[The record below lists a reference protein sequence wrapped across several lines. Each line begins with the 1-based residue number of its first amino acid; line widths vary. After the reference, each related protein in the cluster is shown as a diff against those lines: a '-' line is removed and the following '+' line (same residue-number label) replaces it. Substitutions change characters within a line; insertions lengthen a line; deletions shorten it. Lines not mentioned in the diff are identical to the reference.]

1 MRVGEYHTK
10 MNNFIRHEQCPKC
23 AKEGKDRGHNNL
35 GVYSDGGVY
44 CYACGYFKSGS
55 AIKTLAREKD
65 RGSASTTTTV
75 CLPRDVDFSL
85 PQKAWDHLS
94 KYSLTNLDAL
104 KHRIM
109 WSEEWQRV
117 IFPYFAH
124 DQLIGWQ
131 GRYLGKENKAKW
143 YSQGILRDLM
153 HICGYAP
160 PAGNPRPIVLTED
173 VISAIRVGHV
183 TQASPLFGS
192 HISTKAAMR
201 YHKFFDNI
209 VIWLDKDKQMD
220 SIKFTARLNNL
231 GITTRNIITDKDPKE
246 YTDTEIVDILK

>member
-1 MRVGEYHTK
+1 MSH
-10 MNNFIRHEQCPKC
+10 FIKNTACPKC
-23 AKEGKDRGHNNL
+23 QEEGRDRSGNNL
-35 GVYSDGGVY
+35 GNFADGSVY
-44 CYACGYFKSGS
+44 CWSCGYWQPGNGIAK
-55 AIKTLAREKD
+55 IKQETQEGD
-65 RGSASTTTTV
+65 SVSTRTV
-75 CLPRDVDFSL
+75 ALPRDSGFELPGLARSYLQDF
-85 PQKAWDHLS
+85 A
-94 KYSLTNLDAL
+94 LTQDDIIVN
-104 KHRIM
+104 RIM

-143 YSQGILRDLM
+143 YSQGVLRDLM
-153 HICGYAP
+153 HVCGYAP

-192 HISTKAAMR
+192 HISTQAAMR
-201 YHKFFDNI
+201 YHKFFDSVI
-209 VIWLDKDKQMD
+209 IWLDKDKQID